1 MIVEGLRTYTTD
13 SNEYLFYKS
22 QHTLQT
28 YDSVKYKL
36 EKYNKFKNGTYTINY
51 VLDIMN
57 EFVDPSDPDVDL
69 PNSIHAYQTAERIRK
84 RYPSNYELQITGLI
98 HDLGKI
104 LFKFG
109 EQPEFIV
116 GDTFVLGCKFSD
128 KIVFNDTFKHN
139 PDYNNPIY
147 STENGIYDE
156 GCGIR
161 NLVLSYGHDEYLY
174 QVLKHNKTKLSDNYL
189 DIIRY
194 HSFYPW
200 HTEKEYMQFM
210 NGDEDQKLMD
220 DILKFNQFDLY
231 SKEDVDF
238 VLTEDIKMYYD
249 SLLTRYFPEPLN
261 W

>member
-116 GDTFVLGCKFSD
+116 GDTFVLGCKFQ
-128 KIVFNDTFKHN
+128 
-139 PDYNNPIY
+139 
-147 STENGIYDE
+147 
-156 GCGIR
+156 IR
-161 NLVLSYGHDEYLY
+161 LYLMI
-174 QVLKHNKTKLSDNYL
+174 HSN
-189 DIIRY
+189 IIQITIIQY
-194 HSFYPW
+194 
-200 HTEKEYMQFM
+200 TV
-210 NGDEDQKLMD
+210 QKMVSMMKD
-220 DILKFNQFDLY
+220 A
-231 SKEDVDF
+231 V
-238 VLTEDIKMYYD
+238 
-249 SLLTRYFPEPLN
+249 
-261 W
+261 